1 LQGGDVATSWQVVEG
16 FSVGLVIPDLW
27 QQEAVRALQQG
38 KDVVV
43 QAPTGSGK
51 TYIFELFYP
60 DLKEQAVFT
69 VPTRAL
75 ANDKLAE
82 WRARGWDVGISTG
95 DVAANLDARVVVA
108 TLETQRGR
116 LLRGEGPGLLVMDEF
131 QMLGDAMRGVHYE
144 LAVALAPR
152 HTQLLF
158 LSGSVANPQDVVAW
172 LQRIGRNAV
181 LIEHRERP
189 VPLEE
194 ADLFA
199 LPDSQFVK
207 SNNFWARMVGR
218 AIRAELSPV
227 LIFAPRRAAAE
238 QIAKAVASAVPVR
251 EPLRLTPAQET
262 AAGKE
267 LTKLLRNRVAYHHS
281 GLSYAARA
289 GVVEALAKS
298 GQLNVVVATMGLA
311 AGINFSMRSVIVTDR
326 RYFAANFEHQV
337 EADELLQMFG
347 RAGRRGL
354 DEVGYALYTDDL
366 PRLSD
371 ARPRQ
376 LKRAAQVDWPSLIS
390 VMHAAVERGE
400 QPFAA
405 SVELTRSLFSVQQ
418 VPLGVE
424 HSLETGPRPCGFWV
438 TDERARFV
446 RRGVT
451 EMLNSR
457 DEWEPTSPAKNA
469 TLGVALVREND
480 RWRRALTLPRML
492 EGSAGNLCRLR
503 RPFRYGRELPVA
515 TILPSGDI
523 APVKWVKKAMRQ
535 KQNNSQR
542 PTSNVQRSIEEQSSA
557 RGVFSQNKFEAEILP
572 LVSEIVRPGVIVD
585 RVTRGRTVTV
595 RIDYSNVPIQ
605 AHIDSSGKALMNPP
619 ERENLPEICR
629 RCDQL
634 EHDRSVP
641 IVNSPAYA
649 WRSLGLVG
657 PEGRPTTRGIIF
669 SFFHGGE
676 GLAIAAA
683 LEDETYPISDLAFD
697 LANVRAGPRFSG
709 EDAPMGGRLGILC
722 QRVYSRADYPGYL
735 TMGVPMQYGAGASE
749 VVRELVADPRS
760 KHKLIGDLL
769 RHGDIERALVE
780 WRSLLRRIVTAPP
793 YPLSRWNELKT
804 AAGELLE
811 KTVSPTVIDLAGLLP
826 VQQRRV

>member
-1 LQGGDVATSWQVVEG
+1 MARQSYRRLFARRKAQSLKCQIACVLTARDV
-16 FSVGLVIPDLW
+16 FSMNTGLAIGLVIPDLW
-27 QQEAVRALQQG
+27 QQEAIRALQQG

-60 DLKEQAVFT
+60 DLKQQAVFT

-95 DVAANLDARVVVA
+95 DVALNLDARVVVA

-116 LLRGEGPGLLVMDEF
+116 LLLGEGPGLLVMDEF
-131 QMLGDAMRGVHYE
+131 QMLGDPMRGVHYE

-158 LSGSVANPQDVVAW
+158 LSGSVANPQDLVAW

-181 LIEHRERP
+181 LIEHRERS

-194 ADLFA
+194 ADLYG
-199 LPDSQFVK
+199 LPDSQFVQ
-207 SNNFWARMVGR
+207 SRNFWARMVGR
-218 AIRAELSPV
+218 AIRAELAPV

-238 QIAKAVASAVPVR
+238 QIAKAIASAVPVR

-267 LTKLLRNRVAYHHS
+267 LTRLLRNRVAYHHS

-354 DEVGYALYTDDL
+354 DEVGYALYTNDL

-390 VMHAAVERGE
+390 VMHAAAERGE
-400 QPFAA
+400 KPDGAA
-405 SVELTRSLFSVQQ
+405 VELTRSLFSVQR

-424 HSLETGPRPCGFWV
+424 HSLETGPRSCGLWV

-457 DEWEPTSPAKNA
+457 DEWEPRPPAKTV
-469 TLGVALVREND
+469 TLGVVLVREND

-492 EGSAGNLCRLR
+492 EGIGTGNLCRLHKQNH
-503 RPFRYGRELPVA
+503 YGRELPVA
-515 TILPSGDI
+515 TVLASGE
-523 APVKWVKKAMRQ
+523 AALVKWLKKV
-535 KQNNSQR
+535 
-542 PTSNVQRSIEEQSSA
+542 TCA
-557 RGVFSQNKFEAEILP
+557 RREPHGQLTASHEKFS
-572 LVSEIVRPGVIVD
+572 
-585 RVTRGRTVTV
+585 
-595 RIDYSNVPIQ
+595 
-605 AHIDSSGKALMNPP
+605 
-619 ERENLPEICR
+619 R
-629 RCDQL
+629 RRAKL
-634 EHDRSVP
+634 RKLSRAG
-641 IVNSPAYA
+641 SPMKDLAA
-649 WRSLGLVG
+649 WRG
-657 PEGRPTTRGIIF
+657 
-669 SFFHGGE
+669 
-676 GLAIAAA
+676 
-683 LEDETYPISDLAFD
+683 
-697 LANVRAGPRFSG
+697 
-709 EDAPMGGRLGILC
+709 
-722 QRVYSRADYPGYL
+722 
-735 TMGVPMQYGAGASE
+735 
-749 VVRELVADPRS
+749 
-760 KHKLIGDLL
+760 
-769 RHGDIERALVE
+769 
-780 WRSLLRRIVTAPP
+780 IVTHEQFETEI
-793 YPLSRWNELKT
+793 R
-804 AAGELLE
+804 
-811 KTVSPTVIDLAGLLP
+811 
-826 VQQRRV
+826 